1 MLSPTCYSLLD
12 GFVVAGGRELGK
24 QVVRYST
31 GGLPLDGAT
40 ESLSL
45 GAMCARRFVGF
56 ALEEIGF
63 GVESRYDLKREVAF
77 PLAAAYVRGLGT
89 GEIARNTRLMPQG
102 SLASRRSRR
111 VVGIGSSSHPLAAPP
126 YKMN

>member
-1 MLSPTCYSLLD
+1 MLD
-12 GFVVAGGRELGK
+12 GPVVTGGREQGK

-40 ESLSL
+40 ESLGL
-45 GAMCARRFVGF
+45 GAMCARQIVGF

-77 PLAAAYVRGLGT
+77 PLAVAYVRGLGT

-111 VVGIGSSSHPLAAPP
+111 VVGIGSSSHLLAAPP
-126 YKMN
+126 NKMK